1 MKTTTFLTS
10 AWVAS
15 VLLSLPVMAQ
25 RGQGGGGPP
34 ANGGGVNPSPGSGAG
49 GGWTGPG
56 DTVPGGTT
64 GGGGGGG
71 GTPQPP
77 RPQPGSGAPPGPTY
91 ADGSNPLSP
100 KAPPPGVEGLPGSVG
115 EAPPPKPTTPPRSD
129 TLNTWQSWWHYNRW
143 AHLSVDG
150 SMLADS
156 GSGGFF
162 LGHGEKAQTAPL
174 IRATQNQ
181 IRDEV
186 QPALTRVLSQGGTP
200 EFEVFAL
207 HALAKIR
214 GVPLLEGEPDFL
226 TVARP
231 YLRSANQYTAEK
243 AVLALGIR
251 GDDAYLP
258 LLVSVLADSP
268 EGRDLVGR
276 SLVSDRLR
284 TFAAYGLGLLGER
297 STNPGV
303 RTGVYDALM
312 TALPV
317 EREEVQ
323 AACLLALGLVPMPT
337 GDHYVEGSADLFAG
351 RTRAD
356 QVVSLLAFFKD
367 QNQPFD
373 ARAMVPN
380 ALARLLEGTERMP
393 DLRLQVAY
401 AFLEASGPMTNEM
414 REVQCAAIIAL
425 GLIGRSG
432 EEPIDQEIRNHL
444 ERVAYR
450 SSSDRSARYLAMI
463 AMAEAATRRGQGT
476 NPFAGLDPTRR
487 VLQRNLART
496 KGMTQAWTALALGVL
511 EEDAT
516 ARGEVASPDSGK
528 ALRSALEKARSVEVG
543 GALCIALG
551 LVRDPEANDVLL
563 ARLNESGEG
572 YMRGYAALALGM
584 IGASSAI
591 EPIRQIIAS
600 GASQPFAVENAA
612 IALALLGDQETGQ
625 RLFAVLDRSA
635 NPKVQSSVAS
645 AMGWIRDPRPIGN
658 LANMLADGRRNDTAR
673 AWTAVALGRIC
684 DQDRWPWVGRY
695 SVNVQYEVSLPTLL
709 EPIYETGLLD
719 LP

>member
-1 MKTTTFLTS
+1 
-10 AWVAS
+10 
-15 VLLSLPVMAQ
+15 
-25 RGQGGGGPP
+25 
-34 ANGGGVNPSPGSGAG
+34 
-49 GGWTGPG
+49 
-56 DTVPGGTT
+56 
-64 GGGGGGG
+64 
-71 GTPQPP
+71 
-77 RPQPGSGAPPGPTY
+77 
-91 ADGSNPLSP
+91 
-100 KAPPPGVEGLPGSVG
+100 
-115 EAPPPKPTTPPRSD
+115 
-129 TLNTWQSWWHYNRW
+129 
-143 AHLSVDG
+143 
-150 SMLADS
+150 MLADS
-156 GSGGFF
+156 GSGGLF
-162 LGHGEKAQTAPL
+162 LGHGEKSQTAPL

-181 IRDEV
+181 IRDVV
-186 QPALTRVLSQGGTP
+186 QPALTRVLSQGGNA
-200 EFEVFAL
+200 ELEVFAL

-251 GDDAYLP
+251 GEDAYLP
-258 LLVSVLADSP
+258 LLASVLADAP
-268 EGRDLVGR
+268 DGRDLVGR
-276 SLVSDRLR
+276 SLVGDRLR
-284 TFAAYGLGLLGER
+284 AFAAYGLGLLGER
-297 STNPGV
+297 TASAAV
-303 RTGVYDALM
+303 RAGVYDALM

-337 GDHYVEGSADLFAG
+337 GDQYIEGSADLFAG

-356 QVVSLLAFFKD
+356 QIVSILSFFKD
-367 QNQPFD
+367 SAQSFD
-373 ARAMVPN
+373 ARSMAPN
-380 ALARLLEGTERMP
+380 ALARLLAGTERMP

-401 AFLEASGPMTNEM
+401 ALLEASGPMTDEM

-425 GLIGRSG
+425 GQIGHSG
-432 EEPIDQEIRNHL
+432 EEPLDQEIRSHL

-450 SSSDRSARYLAMI
+450 SSADRSARYLAMI

-476 NPFAGLDPTRR
+476 SPFAGVEPTRR
-487 VLQRNLART
+487 VLQRNLARA
-496 KGMTQAWTALALGVL
+496 KGMTLAWTALALGVL
-511 EEDAT
+511 EEDAGT
-516 ARGEVASPDSGK
+516 RGEVASPDSGK
-528 ALRSALEKARSVEVG
+528 ALRAALEKARSVEVG

-584 IGASSAI
+584 IGVSSAI
-591 EPIRQIIAS
+591 EPIRQLIAN
-600 GASQPFAVENAA
+600 GASQPFAVENSA
-612 IALALLGDQETGQ
+612 IALALLGDQETGT
-625 RLFAVLDRSA
+625 RLFSVLDRSA

-645 AMGWIRDPRPIGN
+645 ALGWIRDPRPLGD
-658 LANMLADGRRNDTAR
+658 LSGMLADGRRNDTAR

-695 SVNVQYEVSLPTLL
+695 SVNVQYEVTLPTLL

>member
-1 MKTTTFLTS
+1 MKASSFLTS
-10 AWVAS
+10 AWMAS
-15 VLLSLPVMAQ
+15 LLLCLPLAAQ
-25 RGQGGGGPP
+25 RTGGSGPP
-34 ANGGGVNPSPGSGAG
+34 TKPGAG

-56 DTVPGGTT
+56 DTVPNGGGSGGGS
-64 GGGGGGG
+64 GGGGS
-71 GTPQPP
+71 QPP
-77 RPQPGSGAPPGPTY
+77 PPQPGPSTPPGPTY
-91 ADGSNPLSP
+91 ADGANPLNP
-100 KAPPPGVEGLPGSVG
+100 RTPPPGVEGLPGSVG

-129 TLNTWQSWWHYNRW
+129 TLNTWQTWWHYNRW
-143 AHLSVDG
+143 AHLAVDG
-150 SMLADS
+150 SMLADT

-186 QPALTRVLSQGGTP
+186 QPALTRVLAHGGAP
-200 EFEVFAL
+200 ELEVFAL

-214 GVPLLEGEPDFL
+214 GVPLLDGEPDFL
-226 TVARP
+226 TVSRP

-243 AVLALGIR
+243 AILALGIR

-258 LLVSVLADSP
+258 LLASVLADSSD
-268 EGRDLVGR
+268 GRDLVGR

-284 TFAAYGLGLLGER
+284 AFAAYGLGLLGER
-297 STNPGV
+297 TASAAV
-303 RTGVYDALM
+303 RAGVYDALM

-337 GDHYVEGSADLFAG
+337 GDEYIEGSADLFTG

-356 QVVSLLAFFKD
+356 QIVSILSFFKD
-367 QNQPFD
+367 ASQSFD
-373 ARAMVPN
+373 ARAMAPN
-380 ALARLLEGTERMP
+380 ALARLLEGTERLP

-401 AFLEASGPMTNEM
+401 ALLEASGPMTDEM
-414 REVQCAAIIAL
+414 REVQCAAVIAL
-425 GLIGRSG
+425 GQIGHSG
-432 EEPIDQEIRNHL
+432 EEPIDQEIRSHL

-450 SSSDRSARYLAMI
+450 SSADRSARYLAMI
-463 AMAEAATRRGQGT
+463 AMAEAATRRGQGQ

-487 VLQRNLART
+487 VLQRNLARA
-496 KGMTQAWTALALGVL
+496 KGMTLAWTALALGVL
-511 EEDAT
+511 EEDAG

-551 LVRDPEANDVLL
+551 LVRDPEASDVLL

-584 IGASSAI
+584 IGVSSAI
-591 EPIRQIIAS
+591 EPIRQLIAS

-612 IALALLGDQETGQ
+612 IALALLGDQETGT
-625 RLFAVLDRSA
+625 RLFGVLDRSA

-645 AMGWIRDPRPIGN
+645 AMGWIRDPRPLGD
-658 LANMLADGRRNDTAR
+658 LAAMLADGRRNDTAR
-673 AWTAVALGRIC
+673 AWTAVAIGRIC
-684 DQDRWPWVGRY
+684 DHDRWPWVGRY
-695 SVNVQYEVSLPTLL
+695 SVNVQYEVTLPTLL